1 MSILA
6 YKQADNIMYKKSQS
20 EKSRLQITNG
30 HTLATRLLS

>member
-6 YKQADNIMYKKSQS
+6 YKRADSIMYKKSQS

-30 HTLATRLLS
+30 HTQAKRLLS